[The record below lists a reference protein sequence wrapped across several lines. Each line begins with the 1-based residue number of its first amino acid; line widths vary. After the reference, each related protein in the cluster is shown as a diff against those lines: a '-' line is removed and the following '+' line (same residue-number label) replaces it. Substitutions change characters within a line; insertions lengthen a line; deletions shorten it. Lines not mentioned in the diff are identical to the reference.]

1 MNKMIIDTETANGL
15 EQPLPYDIG
24 YIIFDDKSGRVLCAR
39 SFVVAEIFLDNDLM
53 NSAYYA
59 EKKPQYWTEIKDGSR
74 TMKKL
79 INIRRTILDDMARWN
94 VSEVGAYNMQFD
106 QRAISNDTRY
116 ITASLIRWL
125 FPYGTRFFCI
135 WNMACTSICQTDEYI
150 EFILD
155 NEMLTEKGNIPTS
168 AEAVYAFLEGNKDFA
183 EAHTGLE
190 DVRIEKAIYFAIKMS
205 GMEFDD
211 KPSAACWMKVKK
223 YFKLWKER
231 AEEGE

>member
-1 MNKMIIDTETANGL
+1 MYKMIIDTETANGL

-24 YIIFDDKSGRVLCAR
+24 YIIFDDTNGRVLCAR

-59 EKKPQYWTEIKDGSR
+59 EKKPQYWAEIKAGKR

-79 INIRRTILDDMARWN
+79 TNIRRTLLDDMTRWN
-94 VSEVGAYNMQFD
+94 VTEVGAYNMRFD
-106 QRAISNDTRY
+106 KNAVVNDTRY
-116 ITASLIRWL
+116 ITASAIRWL
-125 FPYGTRFFCI
+125 FPYGTNFFCI
-135 WNMACTSICQTDEYI
+135 WNMACTSICQTDDYI
-150 EFILD
+150 QFIVE

-168 AEAVYAFLEGNKDFA
+168 AEAVYAFLQNDKDFS

-190 DVRIEKAIYFAIKMS
+190 DVRIEKDIYFAIKMS
-205 GMEFDD
+205 GMEYETEP
-211 KPSAACWMKVKK
+211 KANPWMKVKS
-223 YFKLWKER
+223 YFKMWKEK